1 MQDDWAYLE
10 KYALENEK
18 LNLKVNSGNRIVFIG
33 DSITEYWKQ
42 YDASFF
48 SQNGYI
54 NRGISSQTTTQ
65 ISFRFQNDALKIK
78 PKKIVILA
86 GINDI
91 AENNGPISLDEIVIN
106 IQSMIKRALD
116 NKIEV
121 ILCSLLPVAII
132 PWNHKINPVEK
143 VVELNNRLKK
153 ISEANSIPYV
163 DYFSNMADDTKGL
176 PKKYSHD
183 GVHPNEKGYLKMKV
197 ILENY
202 LK

>member
-54 NRGISSQTTTQ
+54 NRGISSQTTAQ
-65 ISFRFQNDALKIK
+65 ISFRFENDALNLK
-78 PKKIVILA
+78 PQKIVILA

-91 AENNGPISLDEIVIN
+91 AENKGPISLDDVVIN
-106 IQSMIKRALD
+106 IQSMIERALEK
-116 NKIEV
+116 KIEV
-121 ILCSLLPVAII
+121 LLCSLLPANII
-132 PWNHKINPVEK
+132 PWNHKINPVDK

-153 ISEANSIPYV
+153 ISEAHYIPYV
-163 DYFSNMADDTKGL
+163 DYFSEMADHTKGL

-183 GVHPNEKGYLKMKV
+183 GVHPNEKGYLKMNV

-202 LK
+202 LT